1 MISEKNLLTC
11 RTRKRVLDDMEATA
25 AEAEDAQME
34 KLRAKAVQE
43 VISSEKSYLRH
54 LEIIEEYFMRP
65 LEDSPSILSRKDF
78 VRVFGDLA
86 PILQVLTI
94 ASQRFAFP
102 PNEYRI
108 LKSNRWRFWPQ
119 LLSFCS
125 SGEQGC

>member
-1 MISEKNLLTC
+1 MLQVISEKNLLTC

-86 PILQVLTI
+86 PILQVL
-94 ASQRFAFP
+94 
-102 PNEYRI
+102 YRLIFWAI
-108 LKSNRWRFWPQ
+108 LWRPTEAGSLRSIEVFFQNP
-119 LLSFCS
+119 
-125 SGEQGC
+125 

>member
-86 PILQVLTI
+86 PILQVLSI

-108 LKSNRWRFWPQ
+108 LNSNRWRFWPQ
-119 LLSFCS
+119 RLSLCS
-125 SGEQGC
+125 SEEQGC